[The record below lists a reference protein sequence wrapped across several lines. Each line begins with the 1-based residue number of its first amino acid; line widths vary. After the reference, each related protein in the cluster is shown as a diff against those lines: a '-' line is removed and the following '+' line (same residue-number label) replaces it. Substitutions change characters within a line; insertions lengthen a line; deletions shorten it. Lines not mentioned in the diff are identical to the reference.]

1 MSRRTKGNVCSGAR
15 GKDRACLEMQASKS
29 FRLKGLSVRPVYKEQ
44 ERELKTL
51 GKKEKK
57 GRWKGVE
64 KNAGREAGKSH
75 HIWWLTGSKD

>member
-1 MSRRTKGNVCSGAR
+1 M
-15 GKDRACLEMQASKS
+15 
-29 FRLKGLSVRPVYKEQ
+29 RPVYKEQ